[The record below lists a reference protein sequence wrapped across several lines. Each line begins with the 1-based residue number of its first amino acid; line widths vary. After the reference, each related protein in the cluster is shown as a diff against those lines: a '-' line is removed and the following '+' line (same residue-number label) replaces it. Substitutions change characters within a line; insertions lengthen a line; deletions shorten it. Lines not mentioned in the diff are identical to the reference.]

1 MNLFVLAS
9 HYCQLAAVTDPRRRE
24 HFMTAAF
31 PAACGKT
38 SLAMLRPTLA
48 GWKVRCIGDDIA
60 WLRFG
65 DDGRLYAINPEAGFF
80 GIAPGLSKRTNPV
93 AMAMLRKNCIF
104 TNVAETANG
113 EFFWQGLENEI
124 RARQNCGDA
133 ELGRT
138 KVAYWRRRSSSTSQR
153 KIRCSSKSVSTHAL
167 QMGFPQRR
175 AY

>member
-1 MNLFVLAS
+1 MNFVQCSFGALGWFI
-9 HYCQLAAVTDPRRRE
+9 VTRRE
-24 HFMTAAF
+24 NEA
-31 PAACGKT
+31 
-38 SLAMLRPTLA
+38 S
-48 GWKVRCIGDDIA
+48 GDDIA

-124 RARQNCGDA
+124 RARF
-133 ELGRT
+133 L
-138 KVAYWRRRSSSTSQR
+138 SSENR
-153 KIRCSSKSVSTHAL
+153 KWFCWQSGLIFQS
-167 QMGFPQRR
+167 
-175 AY
+175 